1 LGTLLTSATKHVKYP
16 EEKQINA
23 LIYRVFMLLFPGIR
37 DSSRALASIFL
48 DMLHLEP
55 SPAELQETLRLEIS
69 ALKGL
74 AKIQQGEDYWSTRG
88 LDQALLLDSSVKE
101 SLRLS
106 SLKSNGPE
114 LKVRSV
120 ALILLE
126 KSCKNA
132 GNTHRIIP
140 PPGYF
145 LERSNPA
152 RQLCPSASRN
162 FNRIS
167 PISRSSRSRIL
178 L

>member
-1 LGTLLTSATKHVKYP
+1 MGTLLTSATKHDKYP
-16 EEKQINA
+16 EEKQSNV

-37 DSSRALASIFL
+37 DSSRALANIFL

-88 LDQALLLDSSVKE
+88 LDQGLLLDSFVKE

-114 LKVRSV
+114 LKVQFI

-126 KSCKNA
+126 KICKHA
-132 GNTHRIIP
+132 RNTHRI
-140 PPGYF
+140 F
-145 LERSNPA
+145 LPTG
-152 RQLCPSASRN
+152 
-162 FNRIS
+162 
-167 PISRSSRSRIL
+167 
-178 L
+178 